1 MSKFKNKEE
10 RVQRILKSDKAYD
23 NTEFIHS
30 KDGRIIRILSEYL
43 YPEQYFRKYGINKTI
58 LFFGSARTKPTERLS
73 EEIKILNRELKN
85 ADEDATIRI
94 QEKIENLNKQK
105 DMSRSYDDA
114 VKLSSMISEW
124 SKHLPTKDR
133 YFVCTG
139 GGPGMMEAANKGSFN
154 ANAESIGLNISLP
167 FEQEPNQFI
176 HPELNFEFHYFFMRK
191 FWFVYHAKAIIAMPG
206 GFGTLDEVM
215 EILTLKQTLKI
226 TKPIT
231 ILLYNEEF
239 WKNLINFDYMVDM
252 GMISPKDL
260 SLFSYV
266 NTPEE
271 AFDVLKNEL
280 FEKDLSTD
288 EEFKGNIK

>member
-10 RVQRILKSDKAYD
+10 RVQRILRSDKAYD

-30 KDGRIIRILSEYL
+30 KDGRLIRMLSEYL
-43 YPEQYFRKYGINKTI
+43 YPEQYFRKYVVNKTI
-58 LFFGSARTKPTERLS
+58 LFFGSARTKPMDRLLG
-73 EEIKILNRELKN
+73 EIDILKKELEKADDDSAIRINEKIQHLENQKFMSQSY
-85 ADEDATIRI
+85 EDAV
-94 QEKIENLNKQK
+94 E
-105 DMSRSYDDA
+105 
-114 VKLSSMISEW
+114 LSSMISEW
-124 SKHLPTKDR
+124 SKKLPKEER

-139 GGPGMMEAANKGSFN
+139 GGPGMMEAANKGAFN

-176 HPELNFEFHYFFMRK
+176 HPDLNFEFHYFFMRK

-226 TKPIT
+226 TKPLT

-239 WKNLINFDYMVDM
+239 WKKLINFDYLIET
-252 GMISPKDL
+252 GMISPKDMD
-260 SLFSYV
+260 LFTYV
-266 NTPEE
+266 NNPDE
-271 AFDVLKNEL
+271 AFEILKADLFKNE
-280 FEKDLSTD
+280 KIN
-288 EEFKGNIK
+288 K